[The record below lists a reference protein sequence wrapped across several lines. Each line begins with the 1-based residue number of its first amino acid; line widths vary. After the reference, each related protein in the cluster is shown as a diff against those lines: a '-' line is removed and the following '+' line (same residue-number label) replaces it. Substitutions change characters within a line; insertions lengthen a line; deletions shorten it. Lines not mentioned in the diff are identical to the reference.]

1 MSLKPAVTAFVS
13 AIVLAACGAPNAAT
27 SPTDTSSPTPAET
40 SASSTATAANGSPS
54 ASTSSKPSA
63 SPKATASSA
72 AELGLTGVLFFHS
85 YSDYSAWDS
94 NLYGLDL
101 ASGELVWVNE
111 HWKTMISP
119 MNAHLN
125 AAGDQMVFMGSA
137 AGMAQTDWDVFV
149 SKWTGKVWGEPTNLT
164 GPNDQRD
171 EDPKFSPDGKRI
183 AYKNNGVLA
192 TMNADGSNKQLLTLG
207 AAESSIPFFTPD
219 GRGIIFDREGSVMLR
234 KSDGTESVLWAAGA
248 TKAYYAVGVDSERFL
263 FTEVQTTH
271 HDRTMWGF
279 YDGRPAKPLFYAATD
294 CDNSDPYP
302 YQDGSRFVFY
312 VTGCPFIYK
321 GGYNVAVA
329 DLMTKKS
336 YDIDDINPLTNT
348 HQQDLGPSWSATA
361 KVKP

>member
-1 MSLKPAVTAFVS
+1 MTRWTRFQTVSLKPAVTTFLS
-13 AIVLAACGAPNAAT
+13 AIVSVGLLAACSAPSSNPAT
-27 SPTDTSSPTPAET
+27 TAQPEPA
-40 SASSTATAANGSPS
+40 
-54 ASTSSKPSA
+54 
-63 SPKATASSA
+63 ASSA

-101 ASGELVWVNE
+101 ATGDLVWVNE
-111 HWKTMISP
+111 HWKSMISP

-125 AAGDQMVFMGSA
+125 AAGDKMTFMGSN
-137 AGMAQTDWDVFV
+137 AGTAQTDWDVYV
-149 SKWTGKVWGEPTNLT
+149 STWTGSEWGEPTNLT

-192 TMNADGSNKQLLTLG
+192 TMNSDGSDKQLLTIG
-207 AAESSIPFFTPD
+207 APESSIPFFTPD
-219 GRGIIFDREGSVMLR
+219 GSGIIFDREGSVMLR
-234 KSDGTESVLWAAGA
+234 KNDGTESVLWAAGE

-302 YQDGSRFVFY
+302 YKDGSRFVFY

-321 GGYNVAVA
+321 GGYNVAIA
-329 DLMTKKS
+329 DLKTKTS
-336 YDIDDINPLTNT
+336 YDIDDINPETNT
-348 HQQDLGPSWSATA
+348 HQQDLGPTWSATA